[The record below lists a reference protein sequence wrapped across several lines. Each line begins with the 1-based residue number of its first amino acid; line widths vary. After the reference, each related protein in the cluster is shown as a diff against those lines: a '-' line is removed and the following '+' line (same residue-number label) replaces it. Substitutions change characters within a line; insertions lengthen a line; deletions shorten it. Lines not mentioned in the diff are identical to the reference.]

1 MATWRK
7 ASRSHSSSRSKAQAS
22 SVEAN
27 VQPANHWSLA
37 LVERLGFEREGYSRR
52 YVKIGGRWRD
62 HVRFSMLTEEWKKRR
77 AELRRSLATAEA
89 S

>member
-1 MATWRK
+1 M
-7 ASRSHSSSRSKAQAS
+7 
-22 SVEAN
+22 
-27 VQPANHWSLA
+27 QPANHWSLA